1 MRANFETYRQVAK
14 ACSAYEPISENRT
27 TNKCNCDTSDI
38 SCTNCKYFDDEKYC
52 RLDLYDQ
59 IVQNHNIKQ

>member
-14 ACSAYEPISENRT
+14 ACSAYEPISENKM
-27 TNKCNCDTSDI
+27 TNRCCDTSDI
-38 SCTNCKYFDDEKYC
+38 SCTNCRHFDEEKYC

-59 IVQNHNIKQ
+59 IVQNHKIEQ